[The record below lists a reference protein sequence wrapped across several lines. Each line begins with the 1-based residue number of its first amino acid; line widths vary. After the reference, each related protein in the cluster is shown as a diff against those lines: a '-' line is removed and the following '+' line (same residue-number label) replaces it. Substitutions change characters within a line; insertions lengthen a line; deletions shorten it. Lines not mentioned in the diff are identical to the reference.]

1 MIYFYLDFWLSLDE
15 IHDLLMEEESDE
27 QTEVRIAIEPP
38 EEAPEADT
46 DQDSDGSDDEVTC
59 NLVHLPGRILL
70 SNVLSRNIDNDHPH
84 IESEPSKT
92 KRRKKAAQK
101 WRDNILQVVNLVPDY
116 DEVFTAQCVQAAE
129 NNDEVASGQCGQ
141 AAETNPL
148 KMFEERY

>member
-1 MIYFYLDFWLSLDE
+1 M
-15 IHDLLMEEESDE
+15 
-27 QTEVRIAIEPP
+27 
-38 EEAPEADT
+38 
-46 DQDSDGSDDEVTC
+46 
-59 NLVHLPGRILL
+59 HLPRRILL
-70 SNVLSRNIDNDHPH
+70 SNVLNRNIDNDHPH
-84 IESEPSKT
+84 IESTQSLESEPSKT
-92 KRRKKAAQK
+92 KRRKKAAHK